1 MNKRRY
7 LTIFSLVATFFALT
21 TALPAQ
27 INGGRGLMNVRS
39 AWNLDPGYLLMYTQA
54 RFFGQVAT
62 MTDSTGKTS
71 SYSLFNSQSTLV
83 LSYGI
88 SQHVEL
94 ALSPILYQDTN
105 RGISQYNFIDDIF
118 LAFKFG
124 SLGRSGSHLKSGIDL
139 AVRFPTAQMHNIVF
153 EPYSTGRIGF
163 GANTRF
169 TWSAQPYY
177 PDDGFT
183 LHLNAGYWNHND
195 VGEKLSDAL
204 GTVDTIRVKKQTMEF
219 LYGVGINFPTLRF
232 DFSLE
237 FFGNKFINKPPATAY
252 SREDVAFISPRIRY
266 KPYHWMNF
274 DISCDL
280 RVTSS
285 DDDTDYSLPGMAGF
299 ELDDMPNYPAWR
311 FNVGA
316 QFTLLPRQSF
326 SMSER
331 DVLIRKAEAR
341 KELFEQI
348 IRDKSEK
355 DVAQKEVERIK
366 LERRKAE
373 RELERL
379 QQIILEK
386 YKNKQQ
392 KEKSAKEEDN

>member
-1 MNKRRY
+1 MFKRRY
-7 LTIFSLVATFFALT
+7 FIIFSLLFIFITSSSSFA
-21 TALPAQ
+21 Q
-27 INGGRGLMNVRS
+27 VNGGRGLMHVRS

-54 RFFGQVAT
+54 RFFGQVANQ
-62 MTDSTGKTS
+62 TDSLGQTS
-71 SYSLFNSQSTLV
+71 SYSLFNSQSTIV

-88 SQHVEL
+88 SDHVEF
-94 ALSPILYQDTN
+94 ALSPVLYQDTN
-105 RGISQYNFIDDIF
+105 RGVSQYNFIDDIF
-118 LAFKFG
+118 LALKFG
-124 SLGRSGSHLKSGIDL
+124 SLGKSGSHLKSGIDFS
-139 AVRFPTAQMHNIVF
+139 VRFPTADMHNIIF
-153 EPYSTGRIGF
+153 EPYSSGRIGF
-163 GANTRF
+163 GTNTRL
-169 TWSAQPYY
+169 TWSAEPYY
-177 PDDGFT
+177 PGDGFT
-183 LHLNAGYWNHND
+183 FHLNAGYWNHND

-204 GTVDTIRVKKQTMEF
+204 GTIDTIRVTKPTMEF
-219 LYGVGINFPTLRF
+219 MYGVGINFPTLRF

-237 FFGNKFINKPPATAY
+237 YFGNKFINKPPATAY
-252 SREDVAFISPRIRY
+252 SREDVAFLSPRIRY

-280 RVTSS
+280 RVMSS
-285 DDDTDYSLPGMAGF
+285 TEETDYTLPGMASF
-299 ELDDMPNYPAWR
+299 ELEDMPNYPSWR
-311 FNVGA
+311 FNIGA
-316 QFTLLPRQSF
+316 QFTLLPRKTYTI
-326 SMSER
+326 SER

-341 KELFEQI
+341 KDLFEQI

-392 KEKSAKEEDN
+392 KEKDKKEENK